1 MVHLLPHQQY
11 DLYQK
16 AVHRLNSMSKCL
28 LDHSRCCKVLEEES
42 FMHPDQLEEA
52 DPEHVDADA
61 HVHKDD
67 EEHGVE
73 QDSEA
78 GMNKLK
84 GANSELCPWKRNHG
98 SKASLKKDNTIMNVP
113 VTGRYGVP
121 AAGLQ
126 VITRRTY
133 QDILANDKEDVED
146 KTDKK
151 LLELTKDISDRLTQ
165 DVFTEEGRE
174 IIEKTRIILD
184 LPSLAVKI
192 RSQDSAL
199 KVALVEFPRWH
210 EAVEKVGIDELDDI
224 SVDELKSQ
232 FKLFITRL
240 KKITDDFT
248 LDDLKK
254 VDAKVLIKKF
264 FDEKQLLYQDIE
276 IVLQAMAVASVK
288 HSCESILESFVS
300 KYENH
305 FDERRNVDEVTANEE
320 FEICVNG
327 PNLAHAE
334 SVVKDAMDIHW
345 KNKPWHFFRSSGL
358 EKLVNPT
365 GISKTIRRLIESRNK
380 LSIMD

>member
-1 MVHLLPHQQY
+1 
-11 DLYQK
+11 
-16 AVHRLNSMSKCL
+16 
-28 LDHSRCCKVLEEES
+28 
-42 FMHPDQLEEA
+42 MHPDQLEEA

-61 HVHKDD
+61 NVHKDD

-199 KVALVEFPRWH
+199 KVALVKFPRWH
-210 EAVEKVGIDELDDI
+210 EAVEK
-224 SVDELKSQ
+224 
-232 FKLFITRL
+232 
-240 KKITDDFT
+240 
-248 LDDLKK
+248 
-254 VDAKVLIKKF
+254 
-264 FDEKQLLYQDIE
+264 DIE

-327 PNLAHAE
+327 QNLAHAE

-380 LSIMD
+380 LPIMD